1 MEEKPITKE
10 TPPRF
15 IERDIASTRD
25 EMNRTIT
32 EIEEKFSVV
41 HWKALA
47 KEIVSNKTR
56 IATERGKELAQKAG
70 ESASRIGA
78 SVQENISK
86 ATSRGLR
93 IMNDNPEAALVIAF
107 ELGVLLVTGWQAVQR
122 RRLLSKPET
131 KPAALSEQ
139 EETLSLEEV
148 EQKIKEAVMPR
159 EKSRKAA

>member
-10 TPPRF
+10 TPPRA
-15 IERDIASTRD
+15 IERDIATTRD

-32 EIEEKFSVV
+32 EIEEKFSIV

-47 KEIVSNKTR
+47 KEILSDKTK
-56 IATERGKELAQKAG
+56 IATARGRELAKKAG

-78 SVQENISK
+78 SVQDNISK
-86 ATSRGLR
+86 AKSRGVQ
-93 IMNDNPEAALVIAF
+93 IMNDNPEAVLVIAF

-122 RRLLSKPET
+122 RRLLLKPET
-131 KPAALSEQ
+131 GPAISKQ
-139 EETLSLEEV
+139 EETPALEEA

-159 EKSRKAA
+159 EKSGEAA